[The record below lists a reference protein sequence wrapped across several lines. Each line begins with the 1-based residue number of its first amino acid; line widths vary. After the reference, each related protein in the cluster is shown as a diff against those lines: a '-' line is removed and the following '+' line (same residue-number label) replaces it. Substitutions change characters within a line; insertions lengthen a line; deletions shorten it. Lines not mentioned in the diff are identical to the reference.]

1 MYKADK
7 GEAIMSE
14 NILVAYDGSELSK
27 KAMEE
32 AKKQAKFSN
41 ANVHA
46 VTVVT
51 HAGPTTNAI
60 LARSFMSDMAEDL
73 RPIME
78 RIQQDFVKE
87 RINCKAEVLV
97 DYSFRNPSVQ
107 LLEYANE
114 NKIDLIILGSRGL
127 GNVGRFFL
135 GSVSNQ
141 IVQRAECR
149 VLIVK

>member
-1 MYKADK
+1 
-7 GEAIMSE
+7 MSE
-14 NILVAYDGSELSK
+14 TILVAYDGSELSK
-27 KAMEE
+27 KAVEE
-32 AKKQAKFSN
+32 AKQQAKYSN

-51 HAGPTTNAI
+51 HAGPTTNAV

-78 RIQQDFVKE
+78 QIKQEFDKE
-87 RINCKAEVLV
+87 GINCKVEVLV
-97 DYSFRNPSVQ
+97 DYSFRNPGVQ
-107 LLEYANE
+107 LLEYAKE
-114 NKIDLIILGSRGL
+114 NKIDLIVLGSRGL
-127 GNVGRFFL
+127 GNVGRLFL